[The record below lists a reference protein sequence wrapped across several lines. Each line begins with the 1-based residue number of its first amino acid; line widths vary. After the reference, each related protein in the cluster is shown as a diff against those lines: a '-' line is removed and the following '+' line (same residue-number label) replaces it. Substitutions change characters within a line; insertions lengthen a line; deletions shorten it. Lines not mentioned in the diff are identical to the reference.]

1 MSPEDVEYMRRALE
15 LARLGLGRT
24 SPNPAVGAVIV
35 RDGRVVGEGY
45 HQQAGTPHAEV
56 HALRAAGEA
65 ARGATLYVTLE
76 PCCHYGRTP
85 PCTEAII
92 TAGIRRVVAAM
103 ADPNPKVAGGGF
115 QALRRAGIEVEM
127 GLLEDEAR
135 RLNEA
140 FIKYITTG
148 QPWVTLKMALTL
160 DGKIATRSG
169 ASRWITG
176 PAARQKAHEL
186 RDTHDAILVGIG
198 TVLADDPE
206 LTTRLPGGKGRDAVR
221 VILDSHLRIPLTARV
236 LNLAS
241 PAPTLVATTA
251 AAPVE
256 ARQQLAARG
265 IEVIVLP
272 AEDGRVA
279 WQPLLAELARR
290 QITSILVEGGA
301 GVNATALAAGVV
313 DKVVALIAP
322 KIFGGIAAPGPVG
335 GLGVASPEEAWQ
347 LERIQVEPCG
357 VDIMLSGYL
366 AKEGKELVHRLD

>member
-1 MSPEDVEYMRRALE
+1 MPPEDVEYMRRALK
-15 LARLGLGRT
+15 LARQGLGRT

-56 HALRAAGEA
+56 HALQAAGEA

-115 QALRRAGIEVEM
+115 QALRRAGIEVET

-148 QPWVTLKMALTL
+148 LPWVTLKMALTM
-160 DGKIATRSG
+160 DGKIATRTG

-221 VILDSHLRIPLTARV
+221 VILDSHLRLPLTARV

-251 AAPVE
+251 AAPGE

-290 QITSILVEGGA
+290 QLTSILVEGGA
-301 GVNATALAAGVV
+301 RVNATALAAGVV
-313 DKVVALIAP
+313 DKVVAFIAP
-322 KIFGGIAAPGPVG
+322 KIFGGINAPGPVG
-335 GLGVASPEEAWQ
+335 GPGVASPDEAWQ
-347 LERIQVEPCG
+347 LARIRVEPCG
-357 VDIMLSGYL
+357 EDIMLSGYL
-366 AKEGKELVHRLD
+366 AREGEELVHRPD